1 MTAASP
7 VTAARQSAWP
17 TCVTAAATPPSPPA
31 ARTVSAPLPALP
43 PAPRGVRSCCAC
55 EMQAGTSVGACPPA
69 ARPPVVFCF
78 PPVPPVPPAPRVPLG
93 VPGRQTGRQA
103 GGAEWNGAVG
113 PMCHQNGGG
122 SLGNVLC
129 KNRFWTNYV
138 FITVWRSQDPFPH
151 SGSPRNLLGFIFASF
166 SFLSSPG
173 LPPQQSAVE
182 DWPPPGSWPGGGSDH
197 RAFGSSPPPG
207 RGAASSRKGGVDF
220 PRAACAGMGVLP
232 IRSGQRGKVAPR
244 PPPTLP
250 SHRRLCKTWQGGGV
264 VYVWFFA
271 C

>member
-1 MTAASP
+1 MEWS
-7 VTAARQSAWP
+7 S
-17 TCVTAAATPPSPPA
+17 
-31 ARTVSAPLPALP
+31 
-43 PAPRGVRSCCAC
+43 
-55 EMQAGTSVGACPPA
+55 GAN
-69 ARPPVVFCF
+69 
-78 PPVPPVPPAPRVPLG
+78 VPPK
-93 VPGRQTGRQA
+93 
-103 GGAEWNGAVG
+103 W
-113 PMCHQNGGG
+113 GG

-232 IRSGQRGKVAPR
+232 IRSAHRGKVAPR
-244 PPPTLP
+244 PPTYSAIP
-250 SHRRLCKTWQGGGV
+250 SSALQNMAGGWGGLRLVLRLLTVDAFWRKLKSAKMLGFV
-264 VYVWFFA
+264 
-271 C
+271 

>member
-1 MTAASP
+1 ME
-7 VTAARQSAWP
+7 QWGQ
-17 TCVTAAATPPSPPA
+17 CATK
-31 ARTVSAPLPALP
+31 
-43 PAPRGVRSCCAC
+43 
-55 EMQAGTSVGACPPA
+55 M
-69 ARPPVVFCF
+69 
-78 PPVPPVPPAPRVPLG
+78 
-93 VPGRQTGRQA
+93 
-103 GGAEWNGAVG
+103 
-113 PMCHQNGGG
+113 GG

-250 SHRRLCKTWQGGGV
+250 SHRRLCKTWQGVGWFTFGSSLADGQRLLAKTKICQNAGFCVGGPHKALWRPPGFGRLCFV
-264 VYVWFFA
+264 SFFVPPGFLA
-271 C
+271 PMVPLWLDFHYFFTPGRLRSRH